1 MLYRL
6 NKIPSAWRE
15 LERVQQQMNRIMS
28 DPWMNRF
35 ETPATF
41 PPMNIYSNKDGIM
54 VTAEVPGLS
63 AEDIEISVVGET
75 LTISG
80 ARKPVTVG
88 DDYSYHRQERIS
100 GEFTRTVELPHTVD
114 AEKVDARIANGILN
128 IFMPRVE
135 ADKPRKIAVKT
146 A

>member
-100 GEFTRTVELPHTVD
+100 GEFTRTVELPHAVD

>member
-35 ETPATF
+35 ETPTTF
-41 PPMNIYSNKDGIM
+41 PPMNVYSNKDGIM

-80 ARKPVTVG
+80 SRNPVTVG
-88 DDYSYHRQERIS
+88 DEFSYHRQERTS

-114 AEKVDARIANGILN
+114 PEKVDARMSNGILN

-135 ADKPRKIAVKT
+135 ADKPRKITVKT

>member
-15 LERVQQQMNRIMS
+15 LERVQQQMNWIMS
-28 DPWMNRF
+28 DPWMNCF

-41 PPMNIYSNKDGIM
+41 PPMNVYSNKDGIM
-54 VTAEVPGLS
+54 VTAEVPGLG

-114 AEKVDARIANGILN
+114 AEKVDARMANGILN

>member
-41 PPMNIYSNKDGIM
+41 PPMNVYSNKDGIM
-54 VTAEVPGLS
+54 VTAEVPGLG

-114 AEKVDARIANGILN
+114 AEKVDARMANGILN